1 MNFRIKMTTMEI
13 RRHEMLAAIDQCEE
27 LLGPSQF
34 RVFIRMDCS
43 AIQEQSDILEI
54 AHMNYRCEYEK
65 YVLSADLKS
74 MPSIQQYFD
83 YIIKKYGA
91 VKVRF
96 RHRLLELDDRLEL
109 PVVDHQEQP
118 IEIELVE
125 PVAEPMIINDI
136 IGQPIEMGLMEPVN
150 ENIEQPAEME
160 PVAGPIAVN
169 EIVVRNQNRI
179 TCNYCDGEHKMHKCP
194 AFLRLWMDE
203 RVDRVREMRL
213 CANCFMVN
221 RQGRHLCAFG
231 KCRRCEG
238 NVYHNSLLC
247 PKFLQYI

>member
-1 MNFRIKMTTMEI
+1 MTTMKI

-27 LLGPSQF
+27 LLGQF
-34 RVFIRMDCS
+34 QVFIRMDCA

-91 VKVRF
+91 IKGRF
-96 RHRLLELDDRLEL
+96 RHRLLELE
-109 PVVDHQEQP
+109 QEQP
-118 IEIELVE
+118 IEMELVE
-125 PVAEPMIINDI
+125 PVAEPMIMNDI
-136 IGQPIEMGLMEPVN
+136 IEQPIEMELVEPVN
-150 ENIEQPAEME
+150 EIIEQPAEME
-160 PVAGPIAVN
+160 PVAEPIAAN

-194 AFLRLWMDE
+194 AFLNLWRDE
-203 RVDRVREMRL
+203 RVDRVHEMRL

-247 PKFLQYI
+247 PKFLQYR